1 MDYTET
7 AIKVGEKIKENRLK
21 NNLTQMDLAS
31 LCNIERSNLS
41 RIESGKSNVTL
52 QTLVL
57 ISDALNIDI
66 KELF

>member
-1 MDYTET
+1 VDYTET